1 MKCYYNERRMLQ
13 PSCCHTQQ
21 WLLCSAQSIMR
32 GLPVKLQDSSQG
44 WPAASWRLWWFSY
57 SVFFF
62 PSAVDKHLKNFGMN
76 IILEDKIFLEN
87 EKRETGCFFVLPLQM
102 YRLWVCVPQELYE
115 WRRPAGVCLQQ
126 GVFFLCCYL
135 LSASLSSPLMLF
147 HRDTGFMCSMSM
159 QTEFFLSVRSIW
171 SYGEHAINSKTNVD
185 QIPGGLECHVCSIPS
200 KHLRTRSIVIQVFLK
215 QRKQ

>member
-1 MKCYYNERRMLQ
+1 
-13 PSCCHTQQ
+13 
-21 WLLCSAQSIMR
+21 MR
-32 GLPVKLQDSSQG
+32 GRCYSPVVAIHSSGCCALHRASRMGSQ
-44 WPAASWRLWWFSY
+44 WSFRTPAKDGRQQAGDCDGFPILYFFS
-57 SVFFF
+57 
-62 PSAVDKHLKNFGMN
+62 SAVDKHLKNFGMN

-135 LSASLSSPLMLF
+135 LSASLSSPLMIF

-171 SYGEHAINSKTNVD
+171 SYGEHAINSKTNVH